1 MTLTLITMRL
11 ESGASHRG
19 YDCMKQ
25 KDNRDSITTY
35 IIIQIPY
42 GLAIERPEAHT
53 RAMVEVSEITYLGGV
68 NPRSLRWMV

>member
-1 MTLTLITMRL
+1 
-11 ESGASHRG
+11 
-19 YDCMKQ
+19 MKQ

-35 IIIQIPY
+35 SIIQIPY

-68 NPRSLRWMV
+68 NPQSLRWMA